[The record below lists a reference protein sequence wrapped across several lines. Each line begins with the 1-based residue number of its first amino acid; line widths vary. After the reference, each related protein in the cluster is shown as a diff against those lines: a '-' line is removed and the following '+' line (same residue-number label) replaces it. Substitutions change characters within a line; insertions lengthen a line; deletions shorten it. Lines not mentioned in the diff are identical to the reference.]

1 MAEGKKEEFKV
12 SGQDIVEKVKKLIHE
27 GNIRRILIKQEGK
40 VVIEIP
46 MTIAAVGTLLAP
58 LLAAIGAFTALA
70 TNCTIEVERK
80 E

>member
-1 MAEGKKEEFKV
+1 MDEGRKEEFKV
-12 SGQDIVEKVKKLIHE
+12 AGSQILEKVNGLIRE
-27 GNIRRILIKQEGK
+27 GNVRRIIIKQDDK

-46 MTIAAVGTLLAP
+46 MTIAAIGTVLAP
-58 LLAAIGAFTALA
+58 LLAAIGAFAALA